1 MMWPNNSFKPTPCH
15 GIGHV
20 LCATLAHVRRPATGR
35 LNSGVRPHMKSQQFL
50 MEVATALAGC
60 QAVELELKLY
70 ISQAFFVVRSSVGER
85 LPFKFSG
92 EDYTDASLERL
103 IDAFKKLSDN
113 DELIKRLN
121 QFKGKRNH
129 LAHKAIADCLDD
141 VGDFNEWAAAE
152 AYATLSTIQ
161 RDADKL
167 LNDIAKEHQK
177 LYVIESGIP
186 IPPDAA

>member
-1 MMWPNNSFKPTPCH
+1 
-15 GIGHV
+15 
-20 LCATLAHVRRPATGR
+20 
-35 LNSGVRPHMKSQQFL
+35 MKIQKFL
-50 MEVATALAGC
+50 MEVAKALASC

-70 ISQAFFVVRSSVGER
+70 ISQAFFIVRSSVGDR

-92 EDYTDASLERL
+92 ADYTDASLERL

-113 DELIKRLN
+113 DELIKRLS
-121 QFKGKRNH
+121 QFKSKRNH

-141 VGDFNEWAAAE
+141 LGDFDEWAAAGG
-152 AYATLSTIQ
+152 YATLSTIQ
-161 RDADKL
+161 RDADGL

-186 IPPDAA
+186 IPPDAV